1 MGHLSSEAYWKAVH
15 AHIDALLDL
24 PIEEHDAYLEVH
36 CSDMAMRRDVKSW
49 LGYIYSPSNVL
60 DESVVTY
67 AQALLADHRPP
78 RRPPLWSD
86 PPTMHESDPENNG
99 SSQEK
104 SSQGSPPGQRSEQP
118 GPFLQD
124 ELEQPRP
131 RSATESEPGRK
142 GEPVAEEEKTGVSSK
157 RPGWMLWAVSVIS
170 IIGVLFWWYT
180 QG

>member
-1 MGHLSSEAYWKAVH
+1 MGYLSSEAYWKAVH

-24 PIEEHDAYLEVH
+24 PIEEHDAYLDAH
-36 CSDMAMRRDVKSW
+36 CGDIAMRRDVKSW

-86 PPTMHESDPENNG
+86 PSTMHESDAENNG
-99 SSQEK
+99 SSQENQ
-104 SSQGSPPGQRSEQP
+104 SGQRLEQP

-131 RSATESEPGRK
+131 RSVTESESGCK
-142 GEPVAEEEKTGVSSK
+142 GESVAKEEKTGVSSK
-157 RPGWMLWAVSVIS
+157 RSEWMLWAVSVIS
-170 IIGVLFWWYT
+170 IVGALFWWYT